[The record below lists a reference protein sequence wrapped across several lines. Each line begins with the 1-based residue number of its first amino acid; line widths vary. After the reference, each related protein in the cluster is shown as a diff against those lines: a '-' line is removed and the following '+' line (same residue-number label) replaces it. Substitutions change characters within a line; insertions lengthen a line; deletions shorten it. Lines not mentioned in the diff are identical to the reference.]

1 MESFIKASK
10 VDNTFQDN
18 DSRFSIN
25 LQKGGKKEDSIDPVR
40 SFRLNFEKFL
50 DDIKELY
57 NKHKYRKCLDEIEDK
72 ENLFLEIQDKWKIT
86 EVKVRCIMKIIDKKF
101 SKYIGTKIG
110 EVKLKSVEE
119 WLKKL
124 DEEIS
129 KWSESLII
137 RKLESRIDTSSYM
150 IQFEICIKVSLF
162 QCYSGALYA
171 RSEKIISDCAAYLSL
186 GERLIVYSS
195 DFTNDPETLNISCKI
210 LLFVASL
217 LIADKDFETA
227 KNYIGNSVRLT
238 YKELNYRLEMEEGIN
253 FSSLSKSELTFLE
266 KTFLNLVTAFY
277 QIGVCEENLGNMITA
292 ADSYK
297 QADWFSKHFL
307 NKNLP
312 ELSNY
317 IHDVK
322 VRSRN
327 YLNLIFAA
335 KNNQHKYKE
344 PIKKDKKNRKPKIYY
359 DEFNN
364 VHKYDKIIKKIESL
378 KLEDIEED
386 ENVVLGVKKSENIK
400 HIMSTVK
407 IINHFMSDD
416 FKGIIKNMNKI
427 EISKFDKE
435 IKEKIQKKVNEIKA
449 EQIYQ
454 EKEQIRKT
462 MRLILVKENKEREL
476 KTEPNFSNSKDN
488 NDIKDFKGALL
499 KDKVVNYSLSNLNT
513 SYFPNNNFYSPKSRT
528 DFVTLP
534 CASTNES
541 IKKDYST
548 RPYTGVSKNI
558 SGSLNLIQNT
568 SSNTPRNFISPNS
581 PLSMLSKETVRPNT
595 SKNHFSTQS
604 KLEKVKKYNL
614 NEYVFDKNFRFK
626 MSFLDN
632 LSSKEFDFQKK
643 MLKVKK
649 YEKLIVDDYDH
660 RKVTDNCEKFFH
672 NMLNNKTNH
681 LKDDE
686 NINKKKEILNEE
698 NLKKEKEKEKLE
710 TKVLQS
716 LSTKAYNN
724 YLNFKKSMNGDPK
737 NIKLRKGSM
746 QEIKE
751 SSSNTDK
758 NLVNQKNLEIYDILE
773 TQLLNLDKIEEFL
786 KQELHPYSTVKKS
799 NIKKPVF
806 NSKLDSDKFIKKSEK
821 K

>member
-1 MESFIKASK
+1 MESFITASK

-25 LQKGGKKEDSIDPVR
+25 LHKGGKKEDSIDPVR

-50 DDIKELY
+50 DDIKELF

-72 ENLFLEIQDKWKIT
+72 ENLFLELQDKWKIT

-129 KWSESLII
+129 KWTESLII

-162 QCYSGALYA
+162 QCYSSALYA
-171 RSEKIISDCAAYLSL
+171 RSEKIISDCAAYLAL

-195 DFTNDPETLNISCKI
+195 DFTNDAESLNISCKI

-297 QADWFSKHFL
+297 QADWFSIHFL
-307 NKNLP
+307 NKNSP

-344 PIKKDKKNRKPKIYY
+344 PIKNDKKNRKPKIYY

-416 FKGIIKNMNKI
+416 FKGIIKNMDKI

-462 MRLILVKENKEREL
+462 MRLILVKENKEKEL
-476 KTEPNFSNSKDN
+476 KTEPNFSNLKDN
-488 NDIKDFKGALL
+488 NDFKDFKGALI

-513 SYFPNNNFYSPKSRT
+513 SYFPNNNIYSAKSRT

-568 SSNTPRNFISPNS
+568 SSNTPRNLISPNS
-581 PLSMLSKETVRPNT
+581 PLSMLSKETVRPKT

-614 NEYVFDKNFRFK
+614 NKYVFDKNFRFK

-649 YEKLIVDDYDH
+649 YEKLIVDDYDQ

-746 QEIKE
+746 QDIKE
-751 SSSNTDK
+751 GSSNTDK
-758 NLVNQKNLEIYDILE
+758 NLITKKNLEIYDIVE

-799 NIKKPVF
+799 NFKKPVF
-806 NSKLDSDKFIKKSEK
+806 NSKLDSDKFIKRSEK